1 MKTLVELFNFGMMRN
16 YHDIIPDKES
26 GLILNLGPGNKTIP
40 KTITLEYPEWDAEVD
55 DIGFIDNNVEQIHAY
70 HFLEHIRNVPHV
82 IAECERVLKPGGH
95 MNIVVP
101 YYTSQIQA
109 QDLDHKSCFC
119 ETTFKVLFDKDYYSK
134 DKVKQ
139 MKIATNVI
147 MGDTERTLCL
157 IVQLV
162 KI

>member
-55 DIGFIDNNVEQIHAY
+55 DIGFIDNSVEQIHAY

-101 YYTSQIQA
+101 YYNSQLQA
-109 QDLDHKSCFC
+109 QDLDHKTPFTEHTFRTLFC
-119 ETTFKVLFDKDYYSK
+119 TDYYSK
-134 DKVKQ
+134 NKVKP
-139 MKIATNVI
+139 MRIATNFI
-147 MGDTERTLCL
+147 MGDCEKNLCL